1 MTTLAILVG
10 STVTGG
16 TDIGIAGAFSS
27 AIGGTD
33 DDIRLVGLDAVAAV
47 MLSDKRPGESPPDL
61 PEGPR
66 RSQGGPPEEIEGSAI
81 PAEDPVALVLTPE
94 HQP

>member
-1 MTTLAILVG
+1 MTTLAVLVG

-66 RSQGGPPEEIEGSAI
+66 RSQGGRLRKLKEARYRPKIRSR
-81 PAEDPVALVLTPE
+81 LS
-94 HQP
+94 